1 MKRCGLPRRV
11 SCNRSIT
18 EIRTD
23 MRTKKYTIT
32 SLQMDSL
39 PFPDEDMLKNCSRF
53 IREKYWELKQKM
65 KEKVKDKTK

>member
-1 MKRCGLPRRV
+1 
-11 SCNRSIT
+11 
-18 EIRTD
+18 